1 MSCPSELASVGQ
13 LSSPKLARK
22 LAEGAKN
29 VLTVLSQFNPNVK
42 GKADTVDL
50 TKTYSTEFA
59 TKASAG

>member
-1 MSCPSELASVGQ
+1 VASYAAAID
-13 LSSPKLARK
+13 SSKGMFNRTGVMN
-22 LAEGAKN
+22 AEGAKN

-59 TKASAG
+59 TNAAAG